1 MNTRYTGKST
11 RSAIRTRVTAF
22 AITGILTVGLGA
34 LTASVPVLAQTATPA
49 VDDSKKIS
57 LTFTQAPVEN
67 VLKTLFASEGLN
79 YTIDQD
85 VQGNVS
91 VDINNVS
98 FDTALHSLMRAT
110 NPELE
115 YTIEPGNVYHIRV
128 KHAAAATGDQGS
140 DAVPTEVATTGTQ
153 YNLYKI
159 PIDRYDATEIATFL
173 SNKATTVNVGPNYT
187 VSTGGA
193 GGAGGRGGI
202 GGGTGGIGGGTGGIG
217 GSAGGGMG
225 SSMGGSM
232 GGGMGGGYR

>member
-1 MNTRYTGKST
+1 MNTR
-11 RSAIRTRVTAF
+11 RSNNTASSALRLRLAAF
-22 AITGILTVGLGA
+22 AIAGIVTVGVTTLTV
-34 LTASVPVLAQTATPA
+34 TTPVRAQNATPA
-49 VDDSKKIS
+49 VDDTKKIS

-128 KHAAAATGDQGS
+128 KRTAAASGDQGS
-140 DAVPTEVATTGTQ
+140 GAQPTEVATTGTQ

-173 SNKATTVNVGPNYT
+173 SNKATTVNVGPNFT
-187 VSTGGA
+187 VSSGGA
-193 GGAGGRGGI
+193 GGTGGRGGI
-202 GGGTGGIGGGTGGIG
+202 GGGGIGGGGIGGGTGGGFGGGIG
-217 GSAGGGMG
+217 GSTGGGV
-225 SSMGGSM
+225 
-232 GGGMGGGYR
+232 GGGMGGYR